1 MTPQPGPL
9 ETLGL
14 SDPTYARIC
23 QRIRTDIMAG
33 VFPPGHRLKIAELT
47 RMYGVSQMP
56 VREAL
61 QQLQG
66 EWLVT
71 ISPNRGASVRQMDAS
86 FVGDLYDIR
95 GQIEGMLTGLCA
107 ERASAEYLD
116 RLSALVA
123 AAEQC
128 AVNGDCPGYLRINQE
143 FHQLIYSVAGNVVGI
158 ELLGSHFGLLQS
170 LRHLHGFSE
179 SRLASVI
186 TEHAQIMDA
195 LRRRDR
201 ALAVEAAVRHCQ
213 SAKVDLLHRMGP
225 VR

>member
-9 ETLGL
+9 ETFGL

-23 QRIRTDIMAG
+23 QRIRADIMAG

-47 RMYGVSQMP
+47 RQYGVSQMP

-86 FVGDLYDIR
+86 FIDDLYDIR
-95 GQIEGMLTGLCA
+95 GQIEGMLTGRCA
-107 ERASAEYLD
+107 ERASSEELD
-116 RLSALVA
+116 QLAAMTVA
-123 AAEQC
+123 CEEC
-128 AVNGDCPGYLRINQE
+128 AVKGDWTGYLRVNQE
-143 FHQLIYSVAGNVVGI
+143 FHQHIYLIAGNAVGI

-179 SRLASVI
+179 ARLAAVV

-195 LRRRDR
+195 LRLRERSM
-201 ALAVEAAVRHCQ
+201 AVEAAVRHCQ
-213 SAKVDLLHRMGP
+213 AAKADLLQRMSP